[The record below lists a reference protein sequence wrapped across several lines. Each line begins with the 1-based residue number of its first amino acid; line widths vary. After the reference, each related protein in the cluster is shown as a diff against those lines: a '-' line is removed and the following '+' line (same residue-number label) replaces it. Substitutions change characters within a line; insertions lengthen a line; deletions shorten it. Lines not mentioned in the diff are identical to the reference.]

1 MPQSFQ
7 SGFSMRALAIAFA
20 LLLAALT
27 GTIPA
32 HAAYE
37 AEFAAFLKQ
46 KVIPA
51 ARAAGVPDAVLTREL
66 ATLKPNA
73 ELPGLGRPDKPE
85 APAKVD
91 FQAEFRAPAAYFKE
105 SQFVALAGP
114 GRALAQKHAA
124 TLKAIEAR
132 YGVPGRILLAIWAR
146 ESGYGAAKIPHDGL
160 QTVATR
166 AFMGEKRDFFLA
178 ETVAALKILA
188 DGHITRAE
196 LKSSWGGAMGQ
207 PQFLPSS
214 FLAYAVDFDGDG
226 RRDIWRSAP
235 DTLAS
240 IANYLKQKGWAAGR
254 DWGYEISLPANVS
267 CSREGPDQRQAIS
280 AFQREGVTR
289 ASGKAF
295 PDRELGREANIL
307 LPAGRHGPAFLA
319 TENFYVLKAYNE
331 SDVYALFVGHL
342 ADRYTSDAGFVAP
355 WKPTPH
361 ASRGDVRDLQ
371 LKMQKAG
378 YDVGK
383 PDGLIGFKTRRSL
396 GLMQEKSGRPATC
409 WLE

>member
-1 MPQSFQ
+1 MPSLPTRVLSF
-7 SGFSMRALAIAFA
+7 LA
-20 LLLAALT
+20 LLVCAM
-27 GTIPA
+27 PA
-32 HAAYE
+32 HSAYE
-37 AEFAAFLKQ
+37 AEFAAFLTQ

-51 ARAAGVPDAVLTREL
+51 ARAAGVPDTVLQREL
-66 ATLKPNA
+66 AGLKPNTD
-73 ELPGLGRPDKPE
+73 LPGLGRPDRPE

-91 FQAEFRAPAAYFKE
+91 FQAEFRAPAGYFKD
-105 SQFVALAGP
+105 SQFRALAGP
-114 GRALAQKHAA
+114 GRTLAQKHAD

-132 YGVPGRILLAIWAR
+132 YGVPRRILLAIWAR
-146 ESGYGAAKIPHDGL
+146 ESGYGSAKIPHDGL

-166 AFMGEKRDFFLA
+166 AFMGERRAFFLG

-188 DGHITRAE
+188 DGHITRSE

-226 RRDIWRSAP
+226 RRDIWRSTP

-240 IANYLKQKGWAAGR
+240 IANYLKEKGWVAGR
-254 DWGYEISLPANVS
+254 DWGYEVILPPAVS
-267 CSREGPDQRQAIS
+267 CSREGPDQREPIAS
-280 AFQREGVTR
+280 FVKAGVKR
-289 ASGKAF
+289 VSGKAF
-295 PDRELGREANIL
+295 PDAELHREANIL
-307 LPAGRHGPAFLA
+307 LPAGRLGPAFLA

-342 ADRYTSDAGFVAP
+342 ADRYSSDTRFITA
-355 WKPTPH
+355 WQESPH
-361 ASRGDVRDLQ
+361 ISRGKVRDMQ
-371 LKMQKAG
+371 LMMQKAG

-396 GLMQEKSGRPATC
+396 GMIQEKAGRPATC
-409 WLE
+409 WIE